1 MTGQTYRLL
10 TETEWEYAARAGTA
24 TAYYWGDAIGKA
36 NALCLDCGSTS
47 SSQTAPVGSF
57 PPNAFGLSIWPA
69 TSGNGSRIAITATTT
84 ERPRMGRHGPA
95 KIAVTVSSAAVPGI
109 AICNT
114 SARPPASAAPPP
126 WIVSTPPVFASP
138 GRFLHLEFLFLYL
151 FGAHAEVLGQFVW
164 SELSPENLLQ
174 IWVESITSCSETEFW
189 IAGS

>member
-57 PPNAFGLSIWPA
+57 PPNAFGLSDMA
-69 TSGNGSRIAITATTT
+69 GNVWQWVQDCYHGDYNGA
-84 ERPRMGRHGPA
+84 PKDGRHGPA

-174 IWVESITSCSETEFW
+174 YMGRVHYLLL
-189 IAGS
+189 